1 MKHADAA
8 ITGDTDLDALEIMFA
23 EGKLN
28 AANRRLGQALDRN
41 EALAGALA
49 EARSQIAS
57 LSDEIEKLCAPPSTY
72 GVYLSSN
79 PDGTLNALAHGRK
92 VKVTLRPGLTLQE
105 RRGRSLARGGA
116 GHRL

>member
-8 ITGDTDLDALEIMFA
+8 IIEDTDLHALEIMFA

-41 EALAGALA
+41 EVLVTALA
-49 EARSQIAS
+49 ETRSQIAS
-57 LSDEIEKLCAPPSTY
+57 LRDEIEKLCAPPSTY

-79 PDGTLNALAHGRK
+79 SDGTLNVLAHGRK
-92 VKVTLRPGLTLQE
+92 TSAAACPQTWAETWV
-105 RRGRSLARGGA
+105 AI
-116 GHRL
+116 